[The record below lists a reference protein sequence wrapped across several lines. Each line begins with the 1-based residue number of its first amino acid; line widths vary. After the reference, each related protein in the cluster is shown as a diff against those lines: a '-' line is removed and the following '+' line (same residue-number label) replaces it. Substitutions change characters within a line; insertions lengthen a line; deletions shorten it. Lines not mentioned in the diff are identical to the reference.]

1 MIITDEMLIA
11 YIGGKLS
18 APDRAAVEAAV
29 ASDPAVAERLRRHR
43 EVGAMIQ
50 NAISSGGRKAR
61 TAAGDKSA
69 APVVSLADARRTR
82 EAPAPPAP
90 KPKASAPAARNPLD
104 PRWAALAAGLVL
116 GIAIGIFAPRP
127 TNDLLDGT
135 LQARGVLAAT
145 LEQGLSEDRK
155 AGAAVVLLGT
165 YQGKDGVWCRTFA
178 GESRVSGIACRT
190 GEGWRLIMTEVGA
203 PIPSPVMA
211 SAITALGLGAPVNA
225 AAERKARS
233 AAWR

>member
-1 MIITDEMLIA
+1 MIVTDEMLIA
-11 YIGGKLS
+11 YLGGKLS

-50 NAISSGGRKAR
+50 NAITSGGRKAK
-61 TAAGDKSA
+61 AVAGDKSA

-82 EAPAPPAP
+82 EVAPTP
-90 KPKASAPAARNPLD
+90 KPKVSAPAARKPFD
-104 PRWAALAAGLVL
+104 PRVALLAIGLVTGVL
-116 GIAIGIFAPRP
+116 IGLFAPRP

-135 LQARGVLAAT
+135 LRARGVLAAT
-145 LEQGLSEDRK
+145 LEQGLAADQK
-155 AGAAVVLLGT
+155 PGAAVRLLGT
-165 YQGKDGVWCRTFA
+165 YRSKDGVWCRTFA
-178 GESRVSGIACRT
+178 GEGRISGVACRT
-190 GEGWRLIMTEVGA
+190 ADGWRLMMTELGA
-203 PIPSPVMA
+203 PTPSPVMA
-211 SAITALGLGAPVNA
+211 SAITALGLGAPVDA

>member
-1 MIITDEMLIA
+1 MIVTDEMLIA

-18 APDRAAVEAAV
+18 APDRVAVEAAV

-82 EAPAPPAP
+82 EAPPPP
-90 KPKASAPAARNPLD
+90 KVKVSAPVPRKSID

-116 GIAIGIFAPRP
+116 GIAVGMLAPRP
-127 TNDLLDGT
+127 TNNLLDGT
-135 LQARGVLAAT
+135 LQARGALAAT
-145 LEQGLSEDRK
+145 LEQGLSEDQK
-155 AGAAVVLLGT
+155 AGAAVTLLGT
-165 YQGKDGVWCRTFA
+165 YRTQSGAWCRTFA
-178 GESRVSGIACRT
+178 SETRISGIACRT
-190 GEGWRLIMTEVGA
+190 GEGWRLVMTEVGA
-203 PIPSPVMA
+203 PTPSPAMA

>member
-1 MIITDEMLIA
+1 MIVTDEMLIA
-11 YIGGKLS
+11 YLGGKLS

-61 TAAGDKSA
+61 ASAGDKAA

-82 EAPAPPAP
+82 EAPPPP
-90 KPKASAPAARNPLD
+90 KPKVSTPPARKSLD
-104 PRWAALAAGLVL
+104 PRWAALAAGLVV
-116 GIAIGIFAPRP
+116 GIAVGIFAPRP

-145 LEQGLSEDRK
+145 LEQGLTADQKS
-155 AGAAVVLLGT
+155 GATVRLLGT
-165 YQGKDGVWCRTFA
+165 YRSKDGIWCRTFA
-178 GESRVSGIACRT
+178 GEGRISGVACRT
-190 GEGWRLIMTEVGA
+190 GDGWRLMMTELGA
-203 PIPSPVMA
+203 PTPSPVMA
-211 SAITALGLGAPVNA
+211 SAITALGLGAPVDA

>member
-1 MIITDEMLIA
+1 MIVTDEMLIA
-11 YIGGKLS
+11 YLGGKLS

-50 NAISSGGRKAR
+50 NAISSGGRKAK
-61 TAAGDKSA
+61 ASAGDKAA

-82 EAPAPPAP
+82 EAPPPP
-90 KPKASAPAARNPLD
+90 KPKVSTPPARKSLD
-104 PRWAALAAGLVL
+104 PRWAALAAGLVV
-116 GIAIGIFAPRP
+116 GIAVGIFAPRP

-145 LEQGLSEDRK
+145 LEQGLTADQKS
-155 AGAAVVLLGT
+155 GATVRLLGT
-165 YQGKDGVWCRTFA
+165 YRSKDGIWCRTFA
-178 GESRVSGIACRT
+178 GEGRISGVACRT
-190 GEGWRLIMTEVGA
+190 GDGWRLMMTELGA
-203 PIPSPVMA
+203 PTPSPVMA
-211 SAITALGLGAPVNA
+211 SAITALGLGAPVDA

>member
-1 MIITDEMLIA
+1 MIVTDEMLIA
-11 YIGGKLS
+11 YLGGKLS

-50 NAISSGGRKAR
+50 NAITSGGRKAR

-82 EAPAPPAP
+82 EPPPPP
-90 KPKASAPAARNPLD
+90 KPQVNPPAARKPLD
-104 PRWAALAAGLVL
+104 PRVGLLALGLVAGVL
-116 GIAIGIFAPRP
+116 IGLFAPRP

-135 LQARGVLAAT
+135 MKARGVLAAT
-145 LEQGLSEDRK
+145 LEQGLTADQKS
-155 AGAAVVLLGT
+155 GAAVRLLGT
-165 YQGKDGVWCRTFA
+165 YRSDEGVWCRAFT
-178 GESRVSGIACRT
+178 GESRISGIACRT
-190 GEGWRLIMTEVGA
+190 GDGWRLMMTELGA
-203 PIPSPVMA
+203 PARSPVMA
-211 SAITALGLGAPVNA
+211 AAVASLGLGAPVDA

>member
-1 MIITDEMLIA
+1 MIVTDEMLIA

-18 APDRAAVEAAV
+18 APDRATVEAAV

-61 TAAGDKSA
+61 AAAGDKSA

-82 EAPAPPAP
+82 EAPPPP
-90 KPKASAPAARNPLD
+90 QPVARPPITRKPLD
-104 PRWAALAAGLVL
+104 PRWAALAVGLAL
-116 GIAIGIFAPRP
+116 GVAIGVFAPRP
-127 TNDLLDGT
+127 TNDLLDGK

-145 LEQGLSEDRK
+145 LERGLAADQK
-155 AGAAVVLLGT
+155 PGAPVRLLGT
-165 YQGKDGVWCRTFA
+165 YRSQSGVWCRSFA
-178 GESRVSGIACRT
+178 GERRISGIACRT
-190 GEGWRLIMTEVGA
+190 GEGWRLVMTEAGA
-203 PIPSPVMA
+203 PSPSPVMA
-211 SAITALGLGAPVNA
+211 SAITSLGLGAPVDA
-225 AAERKARS
+225 AAERGART